1 MGEVEPTDELNPY
14 RSPEQTEY
22 DDAEPELPP
31 LPSYRPEKDRV
42 LWALLIVWAIGG
54 ALAVFVAEDLSRIV
68 DVAAGIA
75 TVILI
80 LRWCDYDRQERAINR
95 WPFFGVMMILCPGPA
110 LVLPIYFL
118 RTRGLRGLW
127 STAKAFGFFVLMV
140 TVAALGM
147 LGASVLMWE

>member
-14 RSPEQTEY
+14 RSPERGEY
-22 DDAEPELPP
+22 DDAEPESPP
-31 LPSYRPEKDRV
+31 PASYRPEKDRV

-68 DVAAGIA
+68 DVAVGIA

-110 LVLPIYFL
+110 VILPLYFV

-127 STAKAFGFFVLMV
+127 SIAKAFGFFVLL
-140 TVAALGM
+140 VAVSALGA
-147 LGASVLMWE
+147 LGASVLMSE